1 MLFPVISAV
10 FQVFFDSYRVL
21 FTSSQAWWWYQA
33 SIPITSWIW
42 TFFSTLHCSIF
53 FMRFFH
59 HKQKKT
65 RCWTTRS
72 EEYTMILRLSWFEF
86 TNFSCFAY
94 HEECVKSMF
103 FHPCLILRALMKNVG
118 VVDIFQ
124 WARVGPAEF
133 STFSKK
139 KNRFQKHQM
148 VVWTMSKRLIDDIAV
163 CE

>member
-86 TNFSCFAY
+86 ANFSCFAY

-118 VVDIFQ
+118 GRWHISVIKSWSSWVQYFF
-124 WARVGPAEF
+124 E
-133 STFSKK
+133 KK
-139 KNRFQKHQM
+139 QVSETSNGGLNH
-148 VVWTMSKRLIDDIAV
+148 V
-163 CE
+163 